1 MDLFDLFP
9 IVPPQFP
16 GERSSRDPLEQVA
29 AAVAVGLLPLAGA
42 LLVLFSGLKGHAVV
56 ALVVMPLV
64 FATVAYLLGR
74 RLSVSVGR
82 SLLLGVRLHNR
93 LLRRER
99 GRDAARRRGRVLFD
113 LLSEAPLAR

>member
-82 SLLLGVRLHNR
+82 SLLLGFGCTTACFVANAGAM
-93 LLRRER
+93 LL
-99 GRDAARRRGRVLFD
+99 AAVAGFY
-113 LLSEAPLAR
+113 STF